1 MNREQ
6 AQNLIVKIFENQFDK
21 NIFITFLKNLLK
33 SFEEKTFV
41 YQGNFIPDAFG
52 PYVSF
57 LERIGKYTYDDKE
70 IDLLIVQLKKETSL
84 ERARTLQRNF
94 IAWYLK
100 GSRGGKLKDAALVA
114 FVSPD
119 SEDWRFSLVKID
131 YRFEE
136 TPTGKI
142 KVKEEFTPAKRWSY
156 LVGKNEKS
164 HTAQS
169 RFLPILEDDYWKPT
183 LDDLEKAFDV
193 KVVTEEFFEKY
204 RELFIK
210 TKLELDKIIKRDRT
224 VKQEFVNKN
233 INTCLIKNLE
243 IIKTF
248 IMIS

>member
-1 MNREQ
+1 MGMNREQ
-6 AQNLIVKIFENQFDK
+6 AQNLIVKVFENQFDK

-41 YQGNFIPDAFG
+41 YQGDFIPDAFG
-52 PYVSF
+52 TYVSF

-100 GSRGGKLKDAALVA
+100 GSRGNAALVA

-183 LDDLEKAFDV
+183 LEDLEKAFSV
-193 KVVTEEFFEKY
+193 EAVTQEFFEAY
-204 RELFIK
+204 RYAINEVIIKSLDKRVDYRKRHSFAQQLLSRILFIYFLQRK
-210 TKLELDKIIKRDRT
+210 KWLK
-224 VKQEFVNKN
+224 
-233 INTCLIKNLE
+233 
-243 IIKTF
+243 
-248 IMIS
+248 